1 MNLVD
6 TNIFLEVLLQQEK
19 NEQCKSFLSENIGAI
34 NISDF
39 TLHSIGVILF
49 RQNATEVFS
58 QFISDALPKLN
69 LLSLPKDRYGSIA
82 KAKKKY
88 NLDFDDAYQYIICK
102 HYDLNFITM
111 DRDFRNIKDIEVL
124 FL

>member
-19 NEQCKSFLSENIGAI
+19 SEKCKSFLSENMGTI

-49 RQNATEVFS
+49 KQNATEVFS
-58 QFISDALPKLN
+58 QFISDTLPNVN
-69 LLSLPKDRYGSIA
+69 LLSLPKDKYGNIA
-82 KAKKKY
+82 KAKKKH
-88 NLDFDDAYQYIICK
+88 NLDFDDAYQYRICK
-102 HYDLNFITM
+102 YYDLKFITM
-111 DRDFRNIKDIEVL
+111 DRDFRNIKDIEVR

>member
-1 MNLVD
+1 MKFFCDKKKV
-6 TNIFLEVLLQQEK
+6 
-19 NEQCKSFLSENIGAI
+19 
-34 NISDF
+34 
-39 TLHSIGVILF
+39 
-49 RQNATEVFS
+49 
-58 QFISDALPKLN
+58 N
-69 LLSLPKDRYGSIA
+69 LLSLPKGKYGSIA

-102 HYDLNFITM
+102 HYDLKFITM

>member
-1 MNLVD
+1 MHLVD
-6 TNIFLEVLLQQEK
+6 TNIFLEILLQQEK
-19 NEQCKSFLSENIGAI
+19 SEKCKSFLSENMGNI

-58 QFISDALPKLN
+58 QFVSDTLPKVS
-69 LLSLPKDRYGSIA
+69 LLSLPKDEYEGIA
-82 KAKKKY
+82 KTKEKY
-88 NLDFDDAYQYIICK
+88 TLDFDDAYQYVVCK
-102 HYDLNFITM
+102 HYDLKFITM
-111 DRDFRNIKDIEVL
+111 DRDFRNIKDIEVQ